1 MRRTIRDSVLALL
14 WWLGAVAY
22 AAVTGL
28 PDPTLTPGAASPS
41 VTPANI
47 HDTICARGYTTKRVR
62 PPSGYTNRLKSTQ
75 LMQYGYV
82 DRNPRDYEEDHL
94 IPLDIGGDPRNPQN
108 LWPEPR
114 YGEWNA
120 GKKDKLEDKA
130 KQLVCSGAVPLRQLQ
145 REIDHDWIKAYQQYI
160 RP

>member
-1 MRRTIRDSVLALL
+1 MRRTVKDSLPALL
-14 WWLGAVAY
+14 WLLAAAAY
-22 AAVTGL
+22 GAVTGL
-28 PDPTLTPGAASPS
+28 PDPTLTPGTANPS

-75 LMQYGYV
+75 LKQYGYV

-120 GKKDKLEDKA
+120 AKKDKLEDKA
-130 KQLVCSGAVPLRQLQ
+130 KRLVCSGAVPLRQLQ
-145 REIDHDWIKAYQQYI
+145 REIARDWIKAYQQYI